1 MKRVFYWLT
10 LSVLLSSP
18 VFAAPGQ
25 NPADAKAQLINEYF
39 THVPMKRMMDETTR
53 ELAKQV
59 PAERRQQFIDA
70 MTRNVR
76 LEVLE
81 QAARQSMA
89 KHLTLAELTMFVEFI
104 RRPEAQSAM
113 EKMKFYMADL
123 MPVIQQEL
131 MRAIQLTAMPPAA
144 P

>member
-1 MKRVFYWLT
+1 MKRVFYWLA
-10 LSVLLSSP
+10 LGMLLSSP
-18 VFAAPGQ
+18 GFAAPAQ
-25 NPADAKAQLINEYF
+25 NPAEAKARLINEYF
-39 THVPMKRMMDETTR
+39 THVPMERMMDETTR

-59 PAERRQQFIDA
+59 PAERRQQFIEA
-70 MTRNVR
+70 ITRNVR
-76 LEVLE
+76 LDVLE
-81 QAARQSMA
+81 KAARQSMA

-131 MRAIQLTAMPPAA
+131 MRAIQITAVPAT